1 MIDSTWFK
9 TLTSLSELEKCF
21 KEHLAEHSIYDLNIT
36 QAYILAELFASDGQH
51 ASTLARA
58 VGVLPT
64 SFTPILDVLE
74 KRKLI
79 VRKPD
84 TVDRRAVC
92 IHLTPKGRA
101 YGETVTVVHEQVEA
115 EY

>member
-21 KEHLAEHSIYDLNIT
+21 KEHLAELYAN
-36 QAYILAELFASDGQH
+36 DGQH
-51 ASTLARA
+51 AKTLAQA
-58 VGVLPT
+58 VGILQT
-64 SFTPILDVLE
+64 SFTPVLDTLQ
-74 KRKLI
+74 KRNLI

-84 TVDRRAVC
+84 AVDRRAVY

-101 YGETVTVVHEQVEA
+101 YGETVTRIHEEVEA
-115 EY
+115 EYKS